1 MVDGG
6 ETFFPSAVVFDTVE
20 ELLWMGNQGVSKV
33 YLKHIA
39 NLLAIVF
46 GRDM

>member
-33 YLKHIA
+33 YLNHMKY
-39 NLLAIVF
+39 LLSILF
-46 GRDM
+46 GRDT